1 MKKRNKGMI
10 FLAVLAAAILCQ
22 GPGERPCG
30 TCRHCRKV
38 FRGEFPGIHP
48 DVTAVERTLNAAGKR
63 RREIT
68 VDQIRALGVDA
79 LVLPNS
85 TPLQPQEHWGVGL
98 PATLLGSP
106 VQVPRST
113 KLWP

>member
-1 MKKRNKGMI
+1 MAGAGGWLLSTETRSVRSRARPGSI
-10 FLAVLAAAILCQ
+10 P
-22 GPGERPCG
+22 GPGAQSQPLPLEKGHLGGNGDILWPLS
-30 TCRHCRKV
+30 
-38 FRGEFPGIHP
+38 P
-48 DVTAVERTLNAAGKR
+48 LNGVAGVP
-63 RREIT
+63 E
-68 VDQIRALGVDA
+68 DPAGSPHSSLLDA